1 MTHEKFG
8 DVTVLTLRV
17 EYLDA
22 GNTKDLKRDLNALVE
37 PKAKVVLDLGRVQ
50 FVDSSG
56 CGTLLY
62 YLRQLSAVGG
72 DVKLCAVTRPV
83 RALFEMI
90 RMHKVFEICNTK
102 DEAVR
107 AYEV

>member
-1 MTHEKFG
+1 
-8 DVTVLTLRV
+8 VLTPQV
-17 EYLDA
+17 EYFDA
-22 GNTKDLKRDLNALVE
+22 GNTKELKRDLNALVE
-37 PKAKVVLDLGRVQ
+37 PKAKVVLDLGRVH

-62 YLRQLSAVGG
+62 FLRQLSAVGG

-90 RMHKVFEICNTK
+90 KLYRVFEILNTK

-107 AYEV
+107 AHQV